1 MKQAILLSQNDNVA
15 TLLERVEPGETIEIK
30 GTGQAEKIVS
40 RDSIPSGHKVAVK
53 DMIPGD
59 AVIKYNNRIGIATIE
74 IFAGQHVHVHNVKS
88 ARTESGKGGEQ
99 A

>member
-1 MKQAILLSQNDNVA
+1 
-15 TLLERVEPGETIEIK
+15 
-30 GTGQAEKIVS
+30 
-40 RDSIPSGHKVAVK
+40 
-53 DMIPGD
+53 MIPGD
-59 AVIKYNNRIGIATIE
+59 AVIKYNNKIGIATIE